1 MAIELPMTTLTGG
14 CHCGNTRVAIETSL
28 DPRSL
33 PLRACQCSFCRRHG
47 AVSTSDPA
55 GRLVIEVRQ
64 PERLQRYRFALGIT
78 DFLICRTCGIYAA
91 AVMEIEGR
99 SLGVLNVNVLDEREP
114 FARAPTPMEYGTEQV
129 EEREARRV
137 KAWMKVEV
145 KNASD

>member
-1 MAIELPMTTLTGG
+1 MSSAMTTLTGG
-14 CHCGNTRVAIETSL
+14 CHCGNMKVAFETSL

-33 PLRACQCSFCRRHG
+33 PLRACQCSFCLRHG
-47 AVSTSDPA
+47 GVVTSDPA

-78 DFLICRTCGIYAA
+78 DFLICSACGVYVA

-99 SLGVLNVNVLDEREP
+99 SLGILNVNVLDEREP
-114 FARAPTPMEYGTEQV
+114 FARAPTPMEYGMEQV

-137 KAWMKVEV
+137 KRWMPAEV
-145 KNASD
+145 RIPSG